1 MLSKHFAVLGS
12 TGVGKSTSVSL
23 LLNEILQA
31 RPNLRVFLLDVHNEY
46 GRCFGDRALVLNPR
60 NLKLPF
66 WLFNFEEIVD
76 VLFGGRPG
84 VPEELDVLAEI
95 IPMAKGIYTQYQNS
109 DRIGLKRMDPKSGG
123 YTVDTPVP
131 YRLVD
136 LISLIDE
143 RMGKLENR
151 SSRIIYHKLISRI
164 ETVRNDPR
172 YTFMFDNA
180 NVGGDTMAEVI
191 SHLFRLPANG
201 RPMTI
206 MQLAGFPAE
215 VVNSVVSV
223 LCRMAFDFGLWS
235 DGVSPLLFVCEEAH
249 RYAAADRN
257 IGFGPTRKAVSRI
270 AKEGRKYGVFLGLV
284 TQRPAE
290 LDATIISQC
299 NTLFAMRLAN
309 DRDQALLRSAV
320 SDAAANLLSFVP
332 SLGTREVLAFGEGV
346 ALPTRL
352 RFKEVPVHQL
362 PRSEATI
369 ATAPS
374 VTAGHD
380 MHFVSRRAGP
390 LARRHLASRRAQRSR
405 HHTTGP
411 PRAHDA
417 GGSADAAAVDGARSR
432 SLLAAEEAA
441 ALRALAFAHF
451 LRVNRYPL
459 RSKALYGSGTAASR
473 GREPGRSLHDAS
485 LLAKRFPTPALD
497 KLPDDIRTR
506 ILAVQE
512 KSGFVPNVF
521 LTLAYR
527 PDEFRAFF
535 AYHDALMEKDSGL
548 TKAEREMI
556 VVATS
561 QRQPVP
567 LLRDRAWRDPAHP
580 GEESADRR
588 PDRRQLPQGGHH
600 AAAARHARLRHE
612 GEPRGQRGIGGG
624 FCRGRRPRLYRRR
637 HLGHHRDLRLLCVV
651 EPVGQRHRDASQRRI
666 LHDGTAAEIGRS
678 HLARKR
684 SNRRSPVRTSRADR
698 PRPCLSQT
706 PGLSPSPW
714 RNCPPRSCAAASSAK
729 NPPTGIR

>member
-1 MLSKHFAVLGS
+1 MGHRLQFMRSRFNTVTSFGRVISVRGSLARVGLLAPSQVPVSEARATVGRFISIRCAAATTIIAMITEVSCENQPSSDEYMATASVDLLGEISGGDRPKFQRGVTNYPTIGDAVDLVTAQDLRTVYAPSGSDQINVGTLQQDRSVIAYVDVEEMLSKHFAVLGS

-23 LLNEILQA
+23 LLNEILKA

-84 VPEELDVLAEI
+84 VPEELDVLAEV

-109 DRIGLKRMDPKSGG
+109 DRLGLKRADPKSGG

-151 SSRIIYHKLISRI
+151 SSRIIYHKLMSRI

-215 VVNSVVSV
+215 VVDSVVSV

-249 RYAAADRN
+249 RYASADRN
-257 IGFGPTRKAVSRI
+257 VGFGPTRKAVSRI

-369 ATAPS
+369 ASVPS

-380 MHFVSRRAGP
+380 MHFVSAVLDRWRGATSNRDTPNDPGINDRP
-390 LARRHLASRRAQRSR
+390 AARVMTPVEAPMLQPSMGLDPDRF
-405 HHTTGP
+405 
-411 PRAHDA
+411 
-417 GGSADAAAVDGARSR
+417 
-432 SLLAAEEAA
+432 SLLKK
-441 ALRALAFAHF
+441 
-451 LRVNRYPL
+451 PL
-459 RSKALYGSGTAASR
+459 R
-473 GREPGRSLHDAS
+473 
-485 LLAKRFPTPALD
+485 
-497 KLPDDIRTR
+497 
-506 ILAVQE
+506 
-512 KSGFVPNVF
+512 
-521 LTLAYR
+521 
-527 PDEFRAFF
+527 
-535 AYHDALMEKDSGL
+535 
-548 TKAEREMI
+548 
-556 VVATS
+556 
-561 QRQPVP
+561 
-567 LLRDRAWRDPAHP
+567 
-580 GEESADRR
+580 
-588 PDRRQLPQGGHH
+588 
-600 AAAARHARLRHE
+600 
-612 GEPRGQRGIGGG
+612 
-624 FCRGRRPRLYRRR
+624 
-637 HLGHHRDLRLLCVV
+637 
-651 EPVGQRHRDASQRRI
+651 
-666 LHDGTAAEIGRS
+666 
-678 HLARKR
+678 
-684 SNRRSPVRTSRADR
+684 
-698 PRPCLSQT
+698 
-706 PGLSPSPW
+706 
-714 RNCPPRSCAAASSAK
+714 
-729 NPPTGIR
+729 